1 MIYRPLAFTDV
12 DKFILQWNKLA
23 KENGLGGFYFIG
35 YSLFV
40 ETEYDSIKQ
49 LGFDAVCS
57 CRLNRNV
64 RHGFAWAVR
73 KAYSM
78 IFKTPR
84 KTAYKV
90 AIKTMIGEEDK
101 KEDVFPTMLP
111 NWDHTPRSGYN
122 GDLFTNSTPEIFEKH
137 CEQVLSLVKEKPKE
151 RQIAFLKSWNEWGE
165 GNYMEPDLKY
175 GKGYIKALRLAITN
189 VLNKLD

>member
-1 MIYRPLAFTDV
+1 
-12 DKFILQWNKLA
+12 
-23 KENGLGGFYFIG
+23 
-35 YSLFV
+35 
-40 ETEYDSIKQ
+40 
-49 LGFDAVCS
+49 
-57 CRLNRNV
+57 
-64 RHGFAWAVR
+64 
-73 KAYSM
+73 
-78 IFKTPR
+78 
-84 KTAYKV
+84 
-90 AIKTMIGEEDK
+90 
-101 KEDVFPTMLP
+101 MLP